1 MAPTGLGRDNRGE
14 RKGGKRGF
22 DMARAFRVGRP
33 QAEEEGSGRIPF
45 LMLFGS
51 TRDCKPAAF
60 KNLWKWV
67 GKRTIVL
74 RKFGQRAERYAD
86 GFGKVG
92 NRITCVRSNRGVI
105 WVISLGSPP

>member
-1 MAPTGLGRDNRGE
+1 MAPTGLGSRDNRGE
-14 RKGGKRGF
+14 RKGGKRGL
-22 DMARAFRVGRP
+22 DMARAFRDGRA
-33 QAEEEGSGRIPF
+33 QAEEKGSSRIPF
-45 LMLFGS
+45 LMLSGS

-74 RKFGQRAERYAD
+74 REFGQRAERYAD

-92 NRITCVRSNRGVI
+92 TCSVRSNRGVI